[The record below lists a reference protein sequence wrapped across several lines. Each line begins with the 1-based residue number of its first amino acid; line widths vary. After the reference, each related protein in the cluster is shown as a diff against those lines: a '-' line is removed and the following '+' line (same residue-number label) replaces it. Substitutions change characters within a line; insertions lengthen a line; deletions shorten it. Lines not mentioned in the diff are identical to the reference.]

1 MVQEG
6 IVLGH
11 KISQNGIEVDRA
23 KVEVIAKLPPP
34 TSVKLVR
41 GFLGHAGF
49 YRRFIKDFSK
59 IAKPLSNLLEKDAPF
74 NFSIEC
80 IQAFNTLKEKLISA
94 PIMVAPNWDLPF
106 ELMCDASDSAVGAV
120 LGQRKNK
127 IFQTIYYASRT
138 LSGAQLNYS
147 TTENKLLAIVFAFDK
162 FRSYLIGS
170 KVIVYSDHSA
180 LKYLLEKKESK
191 PRLIRWIL
199 LLQEFD
205 LEIKDKKGTENLI
218 ADHLSRIPNSKEEV
232 RPILEEFPDEKIFSI
247 MSTKIPWYADFVN
260 YLVSN
265 VLPPELS
272 YQQKKK
278 FFSDVKNYFWEEPF
292 LFKVCADQVIR
303 RCVPDEEKANILHH
317 CHDGETGGHF
327 GATKTTAKILQS
339 GFYWLTLFK
348 NAYSYVA
355 SCDRCQRTGNIS
367 RKNEMPL
374 NNIIVCELFD
384 VWGIDFMGPFTP
396 SYGNLYILVAVE
408 YVSKWVEAVALPTN
422 NAKVVVKF
430 LKKNIFTRFG
440 TPKAIISDRGTH
452 FYNKQFAALLSKYG
466 VTHKVATPYHPQTS
480 GQVEISNRE
489 IKRILEKTVN
499 ASRKDWSIKL
509 DDALWAYRTAFKT
522 PIGMSPFRLVFGKAC
537 HLPVELEHKAYW
549 ALKFLNFDMQSAGE
563 ERLLQLN
570 ELEEFRNEAYE
581 NSKLYKER
589 TKRWHDKHIFRRE
602 FKIGQ
607 KVLLYNSHLKLFPGK
622 LCSR

>member
-1 MVQEG
+1 M
-6 IVLGH
+6 
-11 KISQNGIEVDRA
+11 
-23 KVEVIAKLPPP
+23 
-34 TSVKLVR
+34 
-41 GFLGHAGF
+41 
-49 YRRFIKDFSK
+49 
-59 IAKPLSNLLEKDAPF
+59 
-74 NFSIEC
+74 
-80 IQAFNTLKEKLISA
+80 
-94 PIMVAPNWDLPF
+94 
-106 ELMCDASDSAVGAV
+106 
-120 LGQRKNK
+120 
-127 IFQTIYYASRT
+127 
-138 LSGAQLNYS
+138 
-147 TTENKLLAIVFAFDK
+147 
-162 FRSYLIGS
+162 
-170 KVIVYSDHSA
+170 
-180 LKYLLEKKESK
+180 
-191 PRLIRWIL
+191 
-199 LLQEFD
+199 
-205 LEIKDKKGTENLI
+205 
-218 ADHLSRIPNSKEEV
+218 
-232 RPILEEFPDEKIFSI
+232 
-247 MSTKIPWYADFVN
+247 
-260 YLVSN
+260 VSN
-265 VLPPELS
+265 VLPLELS

-292 LFKVCADQVIR
+292 LFKVCADQIIR

-317 CHDGETGGHF
+317 CHDGETCGHF
-327 GATKTTAKILQS
+327 GATKTAAKILQS
-339 GFYWLTLFK
+339 GFYWPTLFK
-348 NAYSYVA
+348 DAYSYVA

-396 SYGNLYILVAVE
+396 SYGNLYILVAVK

-489 IKRILEKTVN
+489 IKRILEKTMN

-522 PIGMSPFRLVFGKAC
+522 LIGMSPFRLVFGKAC

-549 ALKFLNFDMQSAGE
+549 ALKFLNFDMQSTGE

-607 KVLLYNSHLKLFPGK
+607 KVLLYNSRLKLFPGK
-622 LCSR
+622 LRSRWSCPFTVTQVFPYGTVEVVHDTDGTFKVNGQRLKPYFEGGYNKHKTTIELHPPE